1 MTEQE
6 RKEYQSRVLKIREKM
21 LKEQAEMPE
30 EQRKYNR
37 KLSAMIN
44 EYEKRFDEGISHL
57 LLFTYEELK
66 EALEKN
72 KPFSEWEKYKG
83 YYEELPEGCID

>member
-30 EQRKYNR
+30 EERRRNR
-37 KLSAMIN
+37 EMKEMIN
-44 EYEKRFDEGISHL
+44 AYGKKYPEGIPFQMPFS
-57 LLFTYEELK
+57 YEDIK
-66 EALEKN
+66 EALEKD
-72 KPFSEWEKYKG
+72 KPFHEQEKFKG